1 LYCAEFDGLK
11 GKWERGGEG
20 RNSWIDFIFYSGTE
34 KEFDLTK
41 INRAVSGFIFEL
53 NSIDQNQQIKKADVS
68 EKDGILKIE
77 WDGMKLETPVKP
89 QAPKN
94 NFI

>member
-1 LYCAEFDGLK
+1 MYRNAENYSILF
-11 GKWERGGEG
+11 
-20 RNSWIDFIFYSGTE
+20 DFIFYSGTE

-53 NSIDQNQQIKKADVS
+53 NSTDQKQQMKKTDVS
-68 EKDGILKIE
+68 EKDGIMRME
-77 WDGMKLETPVKP
+77 WNGMKLETPVKP